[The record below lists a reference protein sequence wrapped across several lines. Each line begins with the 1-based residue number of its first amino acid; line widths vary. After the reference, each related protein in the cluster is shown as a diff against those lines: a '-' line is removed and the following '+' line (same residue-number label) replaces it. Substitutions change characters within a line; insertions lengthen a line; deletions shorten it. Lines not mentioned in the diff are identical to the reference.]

1 MGPMLCHQK
10 ICLDTIWKE
19 WPAVF
24 FSSNISRLFLELVK
38 SCQVQTLVFLAL
50 HLIKKLSISVNGF
63 AVFHSLHLSTGLL
76 SIPPP
81 NFSLECHG
89 EDDACLD
96 QGDHCQPPVWY
107 SSNDGWLWSV
117 SRCRKCLLETF
128 STHWK
133 LLKAISATENFER
146 LTSNNFNRN
155 WCGRTFW
162 LKEEKTPF
170 SPWSNLLKKW
180 KLPLCERRDNAPWM
194 KSIFPLLL
202 LLQKPWMVLFCPV
215 RNKSHCLTGLGW
227 LLWQDF
233 VHTCTGRTAKIWKSG
248 ICCPQIYSRPLL
260 L

>member
-1 MGPMLCHQK
+1 M
-10 ICLDTIWKE
+10 
-19 WPAVF
+19 
-24 FSSNISRLFLELVK
+24 
-38 SCQVQTLVFLAL
+38 
-50 HLIKKLSISVNGF
+50 NGF
-63 AVFHSLHLSTGLL
+63 AVFHSLHLSAGLL

-117 SRCRKCLLETF
+117 SRCRKCLLGTF

-180 KLPLCERRDNAPWM
+180 KLPLCERRGQRSVNEIYFSSSSPSA
-194 KSIFPLLL
+194 KALNGSFLSIAN
-202 LLQKPWMVLFCPV
+202 QITLF
-215 RNKSHCLTGLGW
+215 NWSWLT
-227 LLWQDF
+227 
-233 VHTCTGRTAKIWKSG
+233 VVTG
-248 ICCPQIYSRPLL
+248 ICAHLYRKNCQNLKKWHMLPTDLFQTTITVRSPYWANSIVQVQVFKKYCFKHRDYNRQLPFLKVKDLL
-260 L
+260 SFQVC

>member
-38 SCQVQTLVFLAL
+38 SCQVQTLVFPAL

-63 AVFHSLHLSTGLL
+63 AVFHSLHLSGLL

-96 QGDHCQPPVWY
+96 QGDHCHPPVWY

-180 KLPLCERRDNAPWM
+180 KLPLCERGGQRSVNEIYFSSSSPSA
-194 KSIFPLLL
+194 KALNGSFLSSANQIT
-202 LLQKPWMVLFCPV
+202 LF
-215 RNKSHCLTGLGW
+215 NWSWLTVVTGFCAHLYRKN
-227 LLWQDF
+227 WQNLKKWHMLPTDLF
-233 VHTCTGRTAKIWKSG
+233 
-248 ICCPQIYSRPLL
+248 
-260 L
+260 